1 MHQNTTYRLVCP
13 NFFVVALLIIELSK
27 LHVKIKSEEANLT
40 KLRVLPWCCRLQDP
54 PKMLSLK
61 QIEQRKL
68 ARHRHSFY

>member
-1 MHQNTTYRLVCP
+1 M
-13 NFFVVALLIIELSK
+13 IELSK
-27 LHVKIKSEEANLT
+27 RRVKIESEEANLT
-40 KLRVLPWCCRLQDP
+40 NLRVLPWCCWPQDP